1 MLVAIAILS
10 AVQPLPGQAP
20 PDPIPILAQLYESN
34 KTGNSAEL
42 VRITATNQSDEPSVI
57 TLTFRMSADADEV
70 MTRVELPEVVFYHDG
85 AVLRAERMG
94 EGNHAVVF
102 ETPAPY
108 GFAEAISL
116 VAPVWPM
123 PRLWTIDEFGLVT
136 DPALGTIDFTQATLD
151 GSMATLIGETPAGE
165 VSVLIDTDS
174 HSVIS
179 LEAQVRDGFISCSFT
194 PVDAGDP
201 VAWNIEPEGR
211 WVVRRLAQLSLA
223 GPPIET
229 GVTLPDLG
237 LITPDYS
244 GISLSE
250 IQSLDQIRQSGPWV
264 VLLMLKADSTPDVY
278 ELSGEVA
285 RGVWSRAAT
294 EIAALG
300 ADDVSRYWLGH
311 RSLIVAVT
319 SDLDILPDRV
329 GEIVTSAPPGIPT
342 LISTEPELTLDRLD
356 RALPLTAVLVDPA
369 RTVGA
374 VVPIENAETGISAI
388 LDAMRSYTRPSTQPE
403 GPVFSSD

>member
-10 AVQPLPGQAP
+10 TVQPQPVEPAS
-20 PDPIPILAQLYESN
+20 DPAPILAQLCESN
-34 KTGNSAEL
+34 ESGVSADL
-42 VRITATNQSDEPSVI
+42 VRIATPNTNAEPSVI
-57 TLTFRMSADADEV
+57 TMTFRRSAGAEGTL
-70 MTRVELPEVVFYHDG
+70 TRVELPEVTFFHDG
-85 AVLRAERMG
+85 AFLRAERTG
-94 EGNHAVVF
+94 EGNHAVVY
-102 ETPAPY
+102 ETAAPPN
-108 GFAEAISL
+108 FAEAISHI
-116 VAPVWPM
+116 APVWPM
-123 PRLWTIDEFGLVT
+123 PRLWTLDEFGSAK
-136 DPALGTIDFTQATLD
+136 DPALGTIAFSHAILD
-151 GSMATLIGETPAGE
+151 GSMATLIGEIPAGE
-165 VSVLIDTDS
+165 VTVLIDTETDS
-174 HSVIS
+174 VLS
-179 LEAQVRDGFISCSFT
+179 LEAQVRDGSILCTYT
-194 PVDAGDP
+194 PIETGEPDA
-201 VAWNIEPEGR
+201 WRIEPDGR

-250 IQSLDQIRQSGPWV
+250 IQSLDQIRRSGPWV

-278 ELSGEVA
+278 DLSGEVA
-285 RGVWSRAAT
+285 RGVWSRAAN

-319 SDLDILPDRV
+319 TDLDILPDRV
-329 GEIVTSAPPGIPT
+329 KQIAAIAPPGIPT

-356 RALPLTAVLVDPA
+356 RELPLTAILVDPE

-388 LDAMRSYTRPSTQPE
+388 LDAMRSYTRPSAEPE
-403 GPVFSSD
+403 APVLSSE